1 MAPAPVVR
9 AAAAAGST
17 PAAVVRTAAK
27 AHPLTPSRQVV
38 LEEEQVG
45 GWVVTRYGVLKDG
58 QGRAQWGGLPLDA
71 CVCCCAKRLRLP
83 ASLLPLQ
90 DYIMQVEKAAAAAAE
105 LAVDDTDMASVGEPS
120 PLPAAAAQPR
130 LMSKVVVPSPG
141 VYDPR
146 QASHLLHLKAGLPPL
161 ALCGHPQHCCCC
173 SPLLLLQPTAAELP
187 LPRPALLHSLRSRPS
202 AGLCAS

>member
-1 MAPAPVVR
+1 M
-9 AAAAAGST
+9 
-17 PAAVVRTAAK
+17 
-27 AHPLTPSRQVV
+27 
-38 LEEEQVG
+38 G

-105 LAVDDTDMASVGEPS
+105 LAEDDTDMASVGEPS
-120 PLPAAAAQPR
+120 PLPAVAAQPR

-146 QASHLLHLKAGLPPL
+146 QASHLLHLKACLPPL

-187 LPRPALLHSLRSRPS
+187 LPRPTLLYSLRSRPS